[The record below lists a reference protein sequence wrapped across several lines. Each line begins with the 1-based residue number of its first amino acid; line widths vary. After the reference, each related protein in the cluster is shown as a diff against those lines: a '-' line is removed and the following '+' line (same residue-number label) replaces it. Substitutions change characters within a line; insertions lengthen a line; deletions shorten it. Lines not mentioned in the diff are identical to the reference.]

1 MITYLVVLLM
11 IFQSHKYSCY
21 MSDFEKR
28 IYPLIDHIK
37 LAKYQ
42 RSILKK
48 RFAK

>member
-1 MITYLVVLLM
+1 
-11 IFQSHKYSCY
+11 

-37 LAKYQ
+37 VQKYQ

-48 RFAK
+48 RFAKLVISYEELSQLLFGDIFV